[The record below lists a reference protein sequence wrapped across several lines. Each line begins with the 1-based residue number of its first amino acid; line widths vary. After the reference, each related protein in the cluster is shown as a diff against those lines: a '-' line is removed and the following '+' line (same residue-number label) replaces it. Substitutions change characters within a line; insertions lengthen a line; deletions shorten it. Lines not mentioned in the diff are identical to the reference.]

1 MLRAMLIDDRGFVQ
15 TGDEALVRDWQ
26 AHQDGFLWLD
36 LHVPD
41 NGPGGAQGDGEDTPW
56 LQAFGVH
63 PLAIQDVQRTRHPP
77 KYEAF
82 TDMLFILLR
91 SVSADSESI
100 DLRTVPIA
108 LFLGKNFLISRHSAE
123 TPSIDEYWMLC
134 TQSPAAIPKDRSLI
148 GLQIG
153 VFTAGRYLE
162 LLNDFEPRL
171 WTMEQ
176 KMFRRPRDTLLNDLV
191 SNRTSLRYLTRIFN
205 YHVRVFQGLRQYCD
219 KEAPHSERSHLLN
232 DLYEKY
238 DRLYGLAH
246 MFYDVTGDLID
257 GYLST
262 SSHRLNNTMRILTII
277 TVLFVPL
284 NFITGLYGMNF
295 DYMPE
300 LHSRYGFYIMAGLMG
315 CITLLLLGIFR
326 YKRWL

>member
-1 MLRAMLIDDRGFVQ
+1 MLRAMLIDDRGQVQ
-15 TGDEALVRDWQ
+15 TGTEELVRQWQ
-26 AHQDGFLWLD
+26 QQPTDFLWLD
-36 LHVPD
+36 LHPNED
-41 NGPGGAQGDGEDTPW
+41 QPQESAEDTAW
-56 LQAFGVH
+56 LREFGVH
-63 PLAIQDVQRTRHPP
+63 PLAIQDAQRTRHPP

-91 SVSADSESI
+91 GVSADSMSI
-100 DLRTVPIA
+100 DLKTVPIA
-108 LFLGKNFLISRHSAE
+108 LFLGKNFLISRHADDA
-123 TPSIDEYWMLC
+123 PSVDEYWQQC
-134 TQSPAAIPKDRSLI
+134 IDTPAVIPNDRSLI

-153 VFTAGRYLE
+153 ALTAGRYLE

-171 WTMEQ
+171 WMMEQ
-176 KMFRRPRDTLLNDLV
+176 KMFRRPRDTLLNELV
-191 SNRTSLRYLTRIFN
+191 SNRTSMRYLTRIFS
-205 YHVRVFQGLRQYCD
+205 YHVRVFQGLRVYCE

-232 DLYEKY
+232 DLFEKY
-238 DRLYGLAH
+238 DRLNGLAH

-262 SSHRLNNTMRILTII
+262 SSHRLNTTMRILTVI
-277 TVLFVPL
+277 TVMFVPL

-300 LHSRYGFYIMAGLMG
+300 LHSRYGFYIMAGVMG
-315 CITLLLLGIFR
+315 GIALLLLGVFR

>member
-1 MLRAMLIDDRGFVQ
+1 MLRAMLIDDTGKLQ
-15 TGDEALVRDWQ
+15 TGDETLVRAWQ
-26 AHQDGFLWLD
+26 QQPSGFLWLD
-36 LHVPD
+36 LHPHEDV
-41 NGPGGAQGDGEDTPW
+41 AQENAEDTMW
-56 LQAFGVH
+56 LREFGVH
-63 PLAIQDVQRTRHPP
+63 PLAIQDAQRTRHPP

-82 TDMLFILLR
+82 SDLLFILLR
-91 SVSADSESI
+91 GVSIDSTSI
-100 DLRTVPIA
+100 DLKTVPIA
-108 LFLGKNFLISRHSAE
+108 LFLGKNFLISRRPSE
-123 TPSIDEYWMLC
+123 SDSIDQYWKMCLDDA
-134 TQSPAAIPKDRSLI
+134 SVIPKDRSLI
-148 GLQIG
+148 GLQIAG
-153 VFTAGRYLE
+153 LNAGRYLD

-176 KMFRRPRDTLLNDLV
+176 RMFRRPRDTLLNELV

-205 YHVRVFQGLRQYCD
+205 YHVRVFQGLRQHCE

-238 DRLYGLAH
+238 DRLNGLSH

-262 SSHRLNNTMRILTII
+262 SSHRLNNTMRILTVI
-277 TVLFVPL
+277 TVIFVPL

-300 LHSRYGFYIMAGLMG
+300 LHSRYGFYIMAGVMG
-315 CITLLLLGIFR
+315 GIALLLLGVFR
-326 YKRWL
+326 YKRFL

>member
-1 MLRAMLIDDRGFVQ
+1 MLRAMLIDDQGRVEIGA
-15 TGDEALVRDWQ
+15 ELLVRAWQ
-26 AHQDGFLWLD
+26 QQRSGFLWLD
-36 LHVPD
+36 LFPRDHP
-41 NGPGGAQGDGEDTPW
+41 EDTPW
-56 LQAFGVH
+56 LREFGVH
-63 PLAIQDVQRTRHPP
+63 PLAIQDAQRSRHPP

-82 TDMLFILLR
+82 ADILFILLR
-91 SVSADSESI
+91 GVCADSKSI
-100 DLRTVPIA
+100 DLTTIPIA
-108 LFLGKNFLISRHSAE
+108 LFLGKDFLITRRDAVS
-123 TPSIDEYWMLC
+123 TSIDDYWQLC
-134 TQSPAAIPKDRSLI
+134 TDTPALIPADRSLL
-148 GLQIG
+148 GLQIS
-153 VFTAGRYLE
+153 VYTAGRYIE

-171 WTMEQ
+171 LMMEQ
-176 KMFRRPRDTLLNDLV
+176 KMFRRPRDTMLNELV

-205 YHVRVFQGLRQYCD
+205 YHVRVFQGLRMHYERDIQ
-219 KEAPHSERSHLLN
+219 HSERTHLLN

-300 LHSRYGFYIMAGLMG
+300 LHARYGFYIMAGVMAG
-315 CITLLLLGIFR
+315 IAVIMLLWFR
-326 YKRWL
+326 FKRWL

>member
-1 MLRAMLIDDRGFVQ
+1 MLRAMLIDEQGHVQ
-15 TGDEALVRDWQ
+15 TGGGELVRRWQ
-26 AHQDGFLWLD
+26 AEPQRGFLWLD
-36 LHVPD
+36 LFPQE
-41 NGPGGAQGDGEDTPW
+41 NLAQEIAEDTPW
-56 LQAFGVH
+56 LREFGVH

-91 SVSADSESI
+91 AVCADSTSI
-100 DLRTVPIA
+100 DLTTVPIA
-108 LFLGKNFLISRHSAE
+108 LFLGRNFLISRHAAVA
-123 TPSIDEYWMLC
+123 TSIDEYWQLC
-134 TQSPAAIPKDRSLI
+134 IDSPHLIPNDRSLI
-148 GLQIG
+148 GMQIG
-153 VFTAGRYLE
+153 VFTASRYLE

-176 KMFRRPRDTLLNDLV
+176 KMFRRPRDTLLNELV

-205 YHVRVFQGLRQYCD
+205 YHVRVFQGLRQYCE
-219 KEAPHSERSHLLN
+219 KESPQSERSHLLN

-238 DRLYGLAH
+238 DRLNGLAH

-262 SSHRLNNTMRILTII
+262 SSHRLNNTMRIFTII

-300 LHSRYGFYIMAGLMG
+300 LHSRYGFYIMAGVMG

>member
-1 MLRAMLIDDRGFVQ
+1 MLRAMLIDDTGNLQ
-15 TGDEALVRDWQ
+15 TGDETLVRAWQ
-26 AHQDGFLWLD
+26 EQPNGFLWLD
-36 LHVPD
+36 LHPDEDVPQE
-41 NGPGGAQGDGEDTPW
+41 NAEDTRW
-56 LQAFGVH
+56 LREFGVH
-63 PLAIQDVQRTRHPP
+63 PLAIQDAQRTRHPP

-82 TDMLFILLR
+82 SDLLFILLR
-91 SVSADSESI
+91 GVSVDSASI
-100 DLRTVPIA
+100 DLKTVPIA
-108 LFLGKNFLISRHSAE
+108 LFLGKNFLISRRTSE
-123 TPSIDEYWMLC
+123 SDSIDQYWRMCLDDA
-134 TQSPAAIPKDRSLI
+134 SVIPRDRSLI
-148 GLQIG
+148 GLQIAG
-153 VFTAGRYLE
+153 LNAGRYLD

-176 KMFRRPRDTLLNDLV
+176 RMFRRPRDTLLNDLV

-205 YHVRVFQGLRQYCD
+205 YHVRVFQGLRQHCE

-238 DRLYGLAH
+238 DRLNGLAH

-262 SSHRLNNTMRILTII
+262 SSHRLNNTMRIFTII

-300 LHSRYGFYIMAGLMG
+300 LHSRYGFYIMAGVMG
-315 CITLLLLGIFR
+315 AITLLLLGIFR

>member
-1 MLRAMLIDDRGFVQ
+1 MLRAMLIDDRGQVQ
-15 TGDEALVRDWQ
+15 TGYETLVRTWQ
-26 AHQDGFLWLD
+26 QHPEGFLWLD
-36 LHVPD
+36 LHPQE
-41 NGPGGAQGDGEDTPW
+41 GQPQEESEDTVW
-56 LQAFGVH
+56 LREFGVH
-63 PLAIQDVQRTRHPP
+63 PLAIQDAQRTRHPP

-82 TDMLFILLR
+82 ADMLFLLLR
-91 SVSADSESI
+91 GVSVDSTSI
-100 DLRTVPIA
+100 DLKTVPIA
-108 LFLGKNFLISRHSAE
+108 LFLGSNFLITRRSAE
-123 TPSIDEYWMLC
+123 SGSIDQYW
-134 TQSPAAIPKDRSLI
+134 QSCVADPAQIPKDRSLI
-148 GLQIG
+148 GLQIAALN
-153 VFTAGRYLE
+153 AGRYLE

-176 KMFRRPRDTLLNDLV
+176 KMFRRPRDTLLNELV

-205 YHVRVFQGLRQYCD
+205 YHVRVFQGLRQYCEKD
-219 KEAPHSERSHLLN
+219 GANSERSHLLN

-238 DRLYGLAH
+238 DRLNGLAH

-262 SSHRLNNTMRILTII
+262 SSHRLNNTIRILTVI

-300 LHSRYGFYIMAGLMG
+300 LHSRYGFYIMAGVMG
-315 CITLLLLGIFR
+315 GIALLLLAFFR
-326 YKRWL
+326 YKRFL